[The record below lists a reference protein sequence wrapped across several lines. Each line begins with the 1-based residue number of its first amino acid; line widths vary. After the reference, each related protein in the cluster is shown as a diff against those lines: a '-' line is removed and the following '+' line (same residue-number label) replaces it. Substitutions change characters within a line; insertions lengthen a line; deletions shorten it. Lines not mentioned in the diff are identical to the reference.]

1 MNLVRAYYDASN
13 ALQVVAEQCALLW
26 VLADVN
32 EAAFFRHKKEFKDNV
47 LPSMVMM
54 TGPQGRQK
62 CLE

>member
-32 EAAFFRHKKEFKDNV
+32 EAAFFRHKKEFKDIR
-47 LPSMVMM
+47 VMSTLNM
-54 TGPQGRQK
+54 ST
-62 CLE
+62 E